1 MAPSKWS
8 TINGASLP
16 KEDPE
21 TSSFTIT
28 APPKTD
34 IWRRS
39 LTDDVFNAPTLYQTL
54 PASRFKS
61 IAVTV
66 YAPWHTQY
74 DQGGLVLAFPSPR
87 TPQDV
92 THTQEI
98 HQRAEEDEKP
108 ENPARPS
115 KWVKAGIEFFELS
128 SVLAIVG
135 TDRFSDW
142 SLAPMSQEFHQKA
155 RFRIEKRGT
164 TLWIYARQEGEER
177 MKPMREIKWAFMEGR
192 DAEDIWVG
200 VYAAKPTPE
209 EGEDDEKG
217 IEVSFSDLE
226 LELEEES

>member
-1 MAPSKWS
+1 MPPSKWS
-8 TINGASLP
+8 AINGASLP
-16 KEDPE
+16 EEDP
-21 TSSFTIT
+21 TTDSFTIT

-39 LTDDVFNAPTLYQTL
+39 PTDDIFNAPTLYQTL

-61 IAVTV
+61 ITVTV

-74 DQGGLVLAFPSPR
+74 DQGGLILAFPSSN
-87 TPQDV
+87 TPHPSTSSEKEV
-92 THTQEI
+92 KK
-98 HQRAEEDEKP
+98 AEEETP
-108 ENPARPS
+108 GNPVRPS

-128 SVLAIVG
+128 CVLGIVG

-155 RFRIEKRGT
+155 RFRIEKRET
-164 TLWIYARQEGEER
+164 TLWVYARQEGEER

-192 DAEDIWVG
+192 DEEDIWVG

-226 LELEEES
+226 LELEEEES